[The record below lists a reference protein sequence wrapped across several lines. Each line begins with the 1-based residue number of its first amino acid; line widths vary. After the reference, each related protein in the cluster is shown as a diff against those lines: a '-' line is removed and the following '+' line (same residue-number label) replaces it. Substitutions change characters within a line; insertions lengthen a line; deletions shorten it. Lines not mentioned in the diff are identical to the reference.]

1 MLAAYRTSAIIVI
14 GAALLQFSNGLLGV
28 LLPLR
33 LAEAGTSDTQIGLIV
48 SAYGLG
54 FLIGCLRASVL
65 IRAVG
70 HIRAF
75 SALAAMCAATTL
87 LFQTTEQPL
96 VWMALRF
103 VTGLGLA
110 GLFSVVEGWLAAATS
125 NEARGRVVGFYLVAT
140 KVSTVV
146 GQVLTGLGVWSTVS
160 MFALAAG
167 AFSIAL
173 IPVALTPTP
182 APTRPRTVS
191 LELGTLWRIAPAAV
205 VGCAA
210 AGLLNSA
217 VGGLLPVWGSSVGIQ
232 AGLIVTLLST
242 MQLGSL
248 VLQWPLGW
256 LSDRIDRRQVI
267 LACAGVVMAL
277 SAAIAVLGGAAD
289 VVLLAL
295 FLGWGAFS
303 MSFYGVCV
311 AHAAD
316 HARPDQMV
324 GVSSGGLFAWASGTA
339 VGPVL
344 AAPMMELMGPSG
356 LFVYAT
362 VVAAVLAAF
371 TGWRMTMRGPVP
383 VDAREPFVNLPA
395 TSPRL
400 AEIDPR
406 GAGPERAGPA
416 AQ

>member
-1 MLAAYRTSAIIVI
+1 MLAAYRTSAVIVV
-14 GAALLQFSNGLLGV
+14 GAALLQLSNGLIGV

-33 LAEAGTSDTQIGLIV
+33 MAERGVSDAMIGLV
-48 SAYGLG
+48 ASAYGVG
-54 FLIGCLRASVL
+54 FLIGCLRAPLL

-87 LFQTTEQPL
+87 LFLTTEHPL
-96 VWMALRF
+96 VWMGLRF
-103 VTGLGLA
+103 ATGLGLA
-110 GLFSVVEGWLAAATS
+110 GLFSVAEGWLAAATA
-125 NEARGRVVGFYLVAT
+125 NESRGRVIGVYLVAT
-140 KVSTVV
+140 KVSTVA
-146 GQVLTGLGVWSTVS
+146 GQVLTGLGVWSVPSLFT
-160 MFALAAG
+160 LAAG

-205 VGCAA
+205 AGCAS

-217 VGGLLPVWGSSVGIQ
+217 VGSLLPVWGAALALQ
-232 AGLIVTLLST
+232 TGLIVTLLSV

-248 VLQWPLGW
+248 MLQWPLGW

-267 LACAGVVMAL
+267 LVCAAAVIL
-277 SAAIAVLGGAAD
+277 SSAAIAALGAAAD
-289 VVLLAL
+289 WLLAVL
-295 FLGWGAFS
+295 FLLWGAFS
-303 MSFYGVCV
+303 MSVYGVCV

-316 HARPDQMV
+316 HARPEQMV

-339 VGPVL
+339 IGPML
-344 AAPMMELMGPSG
+344 AAPLMQLMGPAG
-356 LFVYAT
+356 LFVYST
-362 VVAAVLAAF
+362 AVGMALAGF
-371 TGWRMTMRGPVP
+371 TAWRMTKRAPVP
-383 VDAREPFVNLPA
+383 VEAREAFVNLPA

-406 GAGPERAGPA
+406 APGQQHEP
-416 AQ
+416 

>member
-1 MLAAYRTSAIIVI
+1 MLAAYRTSAVIVV
-14 GAALLQFSNGLLGV
+14 GAALLQLSNGLIGV
-28 LLPLR
+28 LLPFR
-33 LAEAGTSDTQIGLIV
+33 LAAGGVSDTLVGLV
-48 SAYGLG
+48 ASAYGLG
-54 FLIGCLRASVL
+54 FLIGCLRAPLL

-87 LFQTTEQPL
+87 LFLTVEQPL

-110 GLFSVVEGWLAAATS
+110 GLFSVVEGWLAAATA
-125 NEARGRVVGFYLVAT
+125 NEARGRVIGFYLVAT
-140 KVSTVV
+140 KVSTVA
-146 GQVLTGLGVWSTVS
+146 GQLLTGLGVWSTAS
-160 MFALAAG
+160 LFTLAAG

-205 VGCAA
+205 AGCAS

-217 VGGLLPVWGSSVGIQ
+217 VGGLLPVWGSGLAMQ
-232 AGLIVTLLST
+232 AGLIVTLLSA

-267 LACAGVVMAL
+267 LVCAGAVIAL
-277 SAAIAVLGGAAD
+277 SAAIALLGAASHW
-289 VVLLAL
+289 LLIGL
-295 FLGWGAFS
+295 FMLWGAFS
-303 MSFYGVCV
+303 MSVYGVCV

-316 HARPDQMV
+316 HARQDQMV

-339 VGPVL
+339 IGPIL
-344 AAPMMELMGPSG
+344 AGPLMQLLGPSG

-362 VVAAVLAAF
+362 AVGIGLAAF
-371 TGWRMTMRGPVP
+371 TGWRMTRRGPVP
-383 VDAREPFVNLPA
+383 VEAREAFVNLPA

-406 GAGPERAGPA
+406 GGGAR
-416 AQ
+416 Q

>member
-1 MLAAYRTSAIIVI
+1 MFAAYRTSAVIVV
-14 GAALLQFSNGLLGV
+14 GAALLQLSNGLIGV

-33 LAEAGTSDTQIGLIV
+33 LAAAGTSDSVVGLV
-48 SAYGLG
+48 ASAYGVG
-54 FLIGCLRASVL
+54 FLIGCLRAPLL

-87 LFQTTEQPL
+87 LFLTTEHAL

-103 VTGLGLA
+103 ATGLGLA
-110 GLFSVVEGWLAAATS
+110 GLFSVAEGWLAAATA
-125 NEARGRVVGFYLVAT
+125 NESRGRVIGFYLVAT
-140 KVSTVV
+140 KVSTVA
-146 GQVLTGLGVWSTVS
+146 GQLLTGLGVMSVASLFT
-160 MFALAAG
+160 LAAG

-191 LELGTLWRIAPAAV
+191 LQLSTLWRIAPAAV
-205 VGCAA
+205 AGCAS

-217 VGGLLPVWGSSVGIQ
+217 VGGLLPVWG
-232 AGLIVTLLST
+232 ADLAMPTGLIVTLLSA

-267 LACAGVVMAL
+267 LACAGAIIAI
-277 SAAIAVLGGAAD
+277 SAAIAVLGAAID
-289 VVLLAL
+289 WLLILLFAL
-295 FLGWGAFS
+295 WGAFS
-303 MSFYGVCV
+303 MSVYGVCV

-316 HARPDQMV
+316 HARPEQMV

-339 VGPVL
+339 IGPIL
-344 AAPMMELMGPSG
+344 AAPLMQMLGPRG

-362 VVAAVLAAF
+362 VVALALAAF
-371 TGWRMTMRGPVP
+371 TVWRMTRRAPVP
-383 VDAREPFVNLPA
+383 VEAREAFVNLPA

-406 GAGPERAGPA
+406 APGGR
-416 AQ
+416 Q